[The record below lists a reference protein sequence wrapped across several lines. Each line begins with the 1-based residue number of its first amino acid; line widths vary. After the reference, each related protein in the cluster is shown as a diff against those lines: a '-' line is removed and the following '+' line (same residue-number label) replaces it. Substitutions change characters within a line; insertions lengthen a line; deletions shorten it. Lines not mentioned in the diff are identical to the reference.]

1 MKITIIG
8 CGKMGGAISKA
19 LSKDDRYTLSI
30 YDSNPNAVMPE
41 NAKRLESIEESKD
54 SDMTLIAI
62 KPQFITDSF
71 LESIKGNRGNAY
83 ISIAAG
89 IPLELLSKAFPG
101 ARISRFMPNIGAE
114 VRKSVT
120 AVAFNEEAG
129 KDSKWQESVMEIAS
143 SFGSAFKL
151 AESSFS
157 AFIGISGSFIA
168 YALEFIH
175 ESAMAGVEAGIPYAT
190 STEIVSDTIL
200 SAIGLLK
207 ATGRKPSDMI
217 PDVCSAAGTTIE
229 GMRALAENN
238 FAGAIYQ
245 AVSRTAEKSIELE
258 EKAKAKIK

>member
-1 MKITIIG
+1 MDITIVG

-19 LSKDDRYTLSI
+19 LSRDSRYNISI
-30 YDSNPNAVMPE
+30 YDSNPDAVIPE
-41 NAKRLESIEESKD
+41 NARRLESIEESRK
-54 SDMTLIAI
+54 SDITLIAI
-62 KPQFITDSF
+62 KPQFITDGF
-71 LESIKGNRGNAY
+71 LESISGNKGSAY

-89 IPLELLSKAFPG
+89 IPLELLTRALPG
-101 ARISRFMPNIGAE
+101 SRIARFMPNIGAE
-114 VRKSVT
+114 VGKSVT
-120 AVAFNEEAG
+120 AVAFNEEAQ
-129 KDSKWQESVMEIAS
+129 KDGKWQEEIMEIAS

-200 SAIGLLK
+200 SAISLLK
-207 ATGRKPSDMI
+207 STGRKPSDMI

-238 FAGAIYQ
+238 FAGAVYQ

-258 EKAKAKIK
+258 EKAKAKLR

>member
-1 MKITIIG
+1 MDITIVG
-8 CGKMGGAISKA
+8 CGKMGGAIAKA
-19 LSKDDRYTLSI
+19 LSRDKRYNLSI
-30 YDSNPNAVMPE
+30 YDSNPDAVIPE
-41 NAKRLESIEESKD
+41 NAARLDSIEQSRD
-54 SDMTLIAI
+54 ADITLIAI
-62 KPQFITDSF
+62 KPQFITDGF
-71 LESIKGNRGNAY
+71 LESIRGNRGSSY

-89 IPLELLSKAFPG
+89 IPLELLSRALPG
-101 ARISRFMPNIGAE
+101 AKVSRFMPNIGAE
-114 VRKSVT
+114 VGKSVT
-120 AVAFNEEAG
+120 AVAFNEEAS
-129 KDSKWQESVMEIAS
+129 KDAEWQEVIMGIAS
-143 SFGSAFKL
+143 SFGSAFRL

-175 ESAMAGVEAGIPYAT
+175 ESAMAGVEAGIPYST

-200 SAIGLLK
+200 SAISLLK
-207 ATGRKPSDMI
+207 STGRKPSDMI

-245 AVSRTAEKSIELE
+245 AVSRTSEKSVELE